1 MVLFPVFMT
10 RPSSRTN
17 AHLCNF
23 MVWFIV
29 NLQRK
34 NKQLGIAAAV
44 YTVHIYKNSSQIKC
58 SADLFVIRRPT

>member
-1 MVLFPVFMT
+1 MVLFAVFMT
-10 RPSSRTN
+10 ILSSRIN

-23 MVWFIV
+23 IVWFIV

-34 NKQLGIAAAV
+34 NKQLGIAAV
-44 YTVHIYKNSSQIKC
+44 IYTFIQNSLQIKC